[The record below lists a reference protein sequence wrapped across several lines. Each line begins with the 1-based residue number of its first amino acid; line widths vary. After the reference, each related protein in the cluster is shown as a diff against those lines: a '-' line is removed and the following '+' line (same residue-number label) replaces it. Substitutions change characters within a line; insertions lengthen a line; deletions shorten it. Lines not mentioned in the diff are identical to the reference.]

1 MQDTTAGLF
10 IFVSGD
16 IPLKERQRCPNQNRA
31 HYRSFILQQYYKIA
45 KKSILLNFDYFR
57 KLWYYTYA
65 MRKITKQDIDS
76 NSMNKLSKK
85 IASTFLAES
94 NVESK
99 QNKKR
104 AIIMAGIPGSGKTE
118 FLGAFFKI
126 YEDVR
131 NNFIRIDLDEIVKI
145 FEDYTPQTDFLFR
158 KKGTAI
164 LNGIINQSLKEAYNI
179 ALDGTFGSDKSI
191 QNIERLLKRGY
202 LVQLYIMNE
211 DIEQALNYTKIR
223 EKKEKRKI
231 TEEAF
236 YESIDKIKNNLRK
249 LPKDK
254 DLRAFV
260 VEKNMIERK
269 WTIMSLE
276 DYSIDNLY
284 KK

>member
-1 MQDTTAGLF
+1 
-10 IFVSGD
+10 
-16 IPLKERQRCPNQNRA
+16 
-31 HYRSFILQQYYKIA
+31 
-45 KKSILLNFDYFR
+45 
-57 KLWYYTYA
+57 
-65 MRKITKQDIDS
+65 MRKITNQDIDN